1 MVTGADP
8 AVARWRSARAA
19 RKQAAARLAEA
30 EVDAGLRQG
39 LSRSVRLTLAVVAV
53 LAVLVAGVTVWQATA
68 RERSYSDAD
77 LIDAATSRV
86 ELLLTAD
93 ADDTDRARQILAGA
107 TGDFH
112 DQFAQSAQAYTEFV
126 QEQGS
131 NGRARI
137 DGAGLVGRSGDVGVV
152 LIAAAVAV
160 KGAAGEGEKR
170 RQLRLRVVVEPEDGR
185 LKLSGVAFLP

>member
-1 MVTGADP
+1 M
-8 AVARWRSARAA
+8 
-19 RKQAAARLAEA
+19 
-30 EVDAGLRQG
+30 
-39 LSRSVRLTLAVVAV
+39 RLTLAVVAV

-93 ADDTDRARQILAGA
+93 AADTDRARQILAGA